1 MATEAEFVEPV
12 STMEYSSGKVEQI
25 MNEFSLEELK
35 KSRAVPHQPPEA
47 TEIAVKLG
55 SEDIGCKT
63 EDTVRHA
70 CEGHGRTLEGESF
83 SESHPSAKVNVEGN
97 EAENKMLTPEKQLEN
112 DGPDEAIQKA
122 GGEEEKFEEEVSRK
136 SCIKDTTETILLA
149 KIDEAKVKVIE
160 GDNAYQETS
169 TEEFAMVIGKEVS
182 ALEMSAED
190 IEPERP
196 DQEYGERNP
205 GESEGANTGASLVH
219 SPNET
224 KSLSESNEMKDA
236 KPVEDEIDCKSEPA
250 GLIEPEV
257 QTPLELQNSDT
268 IATGFSPVDE
278 SNVDYHQEEAN
289 DSNSNRS
296 VVLDF
301 HAVEKHEEGFT
312 EQSKLDIKKP
322 EGCIHSVTE
331 ELRDAEATLPI
342 KEETPTLSKV
352 DVAEEIESPLS
363 METKIGDEYE
373 ASKST
378 EIAAAAHPSAEKDPP
393 AADEAAVEKL
403 VEEKEATVQK
413 ETRAE
418 KESMSGEDVDSVIA
432 GKPSD
437 EKNLLLIEEVDQLN
451 NGQNDTEAK
460 RLDEIMCIESK
471 ERISEENGAAVSKG
485 IQIGAD
491 ESEEVPVPEKE
502 YLPLIQEAGELNSG
516 VDGMETDK
524 MIDISSFKT
533 EELVEEKREVH
544 EAKETQAEDKTD
556 ASGSTEIAFAGH
568 SSTDQQNLLQS
579 HTEEEIEAINVEA
592 EKLDEISDSEP
603 KEQENGY
610 SEAPKTQKIQAKE
623 EFKTPKDSE
632 GMISEHS
639 STEKEQ
645 ETNQGVA
652 GDKDT
657 KEPMIEE
664 TSSAEEL
671 GVLQSGTDVA
681 NSSKEAPEE
690 HTGIQAKEDSL
701 ALAEQ
706 YEITHS
712 EEDVQAD
719 ASKETAA
726 EPNLPLPVD
735 VSRLLDEEAAQE
747 EPLRRNPA
755 NFEEVASP
763 KDEVGTINEVSEAKS
778 QDRSTDTPIEEID
791 ARKEETS
798 KSDEGAEN
806 VSLTMDDVVEEKT
819 KECGSDE
826 PLTAASDKHAEM
838 ILEKPSTEVSQ
849 DSLTVT
855 QEKPVLINTESVVEV
870 QEVQEVD
877 RSEMTEEIPM
887 QMDETHTVAAE
898 NSATVSEQA
907 ELGED
912 VCIETQIQSK
922 EHIHKDVET
931 WMKNEAMDMTN
942 HCKTDATEQS
952 DENSSNQKVQMDV
965 NEYDKAC
972 EEALDNTESLP
983 TSLETEKI
991 VLEESLDS
999 KIPDGESRE
1008 DYKLENI
1015 TIDLKLD
1022 AGVGEEVID
1031 PADVGKEISC
1041 ADESRIAYNANTS
1054 TDQECIPSEMSS
1066 TEIKE
1071 QKESTS
1077 ENEQH
1082 ETAIKLT
1089 QERDDTEE
1097 AAEDEKEM
1105 KLQRED
1111 NLESS
1116 LAAVEREEK
1125 CSEEE
1130 DMQTNGAPKSEV
1142 EAPESPEGTTK
1153 VEDEANVHGHEGTM
1167 KPEIHEHDSETSQE
1181 AISEAEAGE
1190 VPAEFGDATKQ
1201 VTSEEI
1207 TITSEPKKQS
1217 EKTNGANDSIDEKVS
1232 CEEDDNAE
1240 ILMRN
1245 ATTHIN
1251 DQGKSD
1257 ETKVSYQN
1265 SLDQDVQMDNSECE
1279 KVRDEASEKSESLFV
1294 SSETDKISLE
1304 ESSASKNPNE
1314 ELEEDNKP
1322 EYAPLDSISG
1332 GDVIEKV
1339 TDPVDA
1345 GEKIRRASGPAPED
1359 QSYEALSGTKEDMSQ
1374 KSDESRIADDAN
1386 KVIDLECIPN
1396 DMSGEE
1402 KKEKMESPSETERC
1416 GNIDEPTE
1424 AIELTKEYDDTENE
1438 KAVEDD
1444 KELKIQRDVNLE
1456 SFLVAE
1462 VREEKCLDEE
1472 AAQTDGAPKSEIQEK
1487 DSETVSAVISETEA
1501 RDHSTVLEGAK
1512 NQPTSEELAIS
1523 SEPEKQCEKTSEVN
1537 DPIVEKVLSEEV
1549 DDGEEK
1555 SHGCE
1560 SSKEQVIN
1568 EVANS
1573 EDILAPSPVESITVE
1588 EGDSGLGSECTE
1600 VKVENVHAEEITTG
1614 RSECESTSEDFET
1627 EKIQEHGSF
1636 LIPQTEDAG
1645 EEVSSNSMCQQS
1657 VPEREKLEKEEAA
1670 VDVSH
1675 IEYGETKAGPEEVCS
1690 SKHPETEAVDAV
1702 EETIEEEKSKT
1713 TASAGEIDGTSR
1725 EVDVSDSQFPES
1737 VSGEEITS
1745 GRSCELEAQILTPG
1759 PVIVPENEE
1768 NETAAVVEDTNEE
1781 NETGEEMQ
1789 QHTSPELSSA
1799 AEVTKEAWLEKEERA
1814 IHGDTEANEGRQHTP
1829 DETDGEGVPKG
1840 EDSGQADKLHENII
1854 HEKRQG
1860 DGEVDGDV
1868 DGSESTKRM
1877 IREDSISEKRHCS
1890 MASTDIDEAA
1900 AHGEQTKVL
1909 ENKGVSTSVS
1919 ELSTKE
1925 EQDIQEE
1932 HDEQKV
1938 VSEEQAADMVE
1949 DIKEKAVTESV
1960 VQENESLELS
1970 SAVDVKK
1977 EGCIVKDNQNA
1988 DSAAANEAAEDTTHE
2003 EGEHQSAP
2011 VEDLKVEPSETESST
2026 EYAES
2031 PATAEKSAATSNTT
2045 DLSQQNDKMTQ
2056 EATSEIQ
2063 MEEKFQGSVDSGSW
2077 SLNAEEVTIEADKQH
2092 EIIIDEKHR
2101 FDEEVNVRESMK
2113 QVIEEDRFPEKRYC
2127 STTSTENDEA
2137 AAHGEQAK
2145 EVLENKGIPTE
2156 QDIPEEHDEQKVIS
2170 KEKYATESVVQE
2182 SESLVSSSAADVKK
2196 EAAEDI
2202 PHEEHDVRSAP
2213 VEALKV
2219 EPLETESGKEYAESP
2234 ATIGESTETSGAAD
2248 LSPERAEMTQAA
2260 TSEIQMEDE
2269 FSGSVDSE
2277 SRNLNVEQA
2286 TIEADKQREN
2296 IIDEKHH
2303 GDGEV
2308 DGRESIK
2315 HVIKEDSV
2323 PETKDCSSVSAEYDE
2338 AAVHDE
2344 PTKEEILETK
2354 RVSASTSE
2362 LSIKEEQDISKEHD
2376 EEKVVSME
2384 QSGTTVEVIKEEDV
2398 TDSIL
2403 QENESLKLSSSAEVT
2418 KEDCIE
2424 KDKQVEDIV
2433 SAATEATEDTRHEE
2447 DEDRSAPVEAQKLDT
2462 LEKESETENADS
2474 TIEKSLELIVE
2485 TETISDLMSQRSEVT
2500 ENVEAENQTEENTL
2514 GPKDSEIRSSI
2525 SEEET
2530 VEVGKQDENAI
2541 EADGVIQDKISDE
2554 KDDGKHGK
2562 SHDSEGEE
2570 DTKATREISRGNL
2583 KTSEEGDFGI
2593 VPAQNY
2599 SVTES
2604 FPILAEKN
2612 IDEERNIA
2620 SDVLANVAEECVE
2633 QVVPEKIETSYD
2645 ESNAA
2650 NMAMEATDVNSGE
2663 AEHDQTEKESAHE
2676 ILAVAQDIEV
2686 KSMISDVARSDADR
2700 NNHSDN
2706 ALEAESDNILYE
2718 EENGAFRRA
2727 DESASIKEEVME
2739 KGRTM
2744 EESNAACKERD
2755 SSSVPAE
2762 DIAAEDLPE
2771 QTQDGNL
2778 ETDANPE
2785 SKSESSVKEAVES
2798 GKNREDTKVP
2808 EDVKKEI
2815 LEEADSRWEKIDSA
2829 APEISPLEA
2838 QEDEKPEKGSNIDLE
2853 QGSQETESSTEYT
2866 ESPATAE
2873 KVAETSNA
2881 TDLSQENDKMTQETT
2896 SEIQMEDKFL
2906 GSVNSGSWNL
2916 NVEEVTIEADKQ
2928 HEIIIDEKH
2937 RFDEE
2942 VNVRESIK
2950 QVIEEDNVPEKRQC
2964 STTSTENDEAAVH
2977 GEQAKEVLENKGI
2990 PTEQDIPE
2998 EHDEQRVI
3006 SEEQAWNTVED
3017 IKEKDLTESVVQE
3030 SESLVLSSAA
3040 DVKKEECIDKDDQSV
3055 DAVTANEAA
3064 EGTRHEERDD
3074 RSAPVEALKVEP
3086 SETKSGKE
3094 HAESPATIGESAETS
3109 DATDLSPERAEMT
3122 QAATAEIQM
3131 EEEFLGS
3138 VDSESRDLNVE
3149 QVTIEADKQHKNI
3162 IDEKRACST
3171 TSTENDEAAVHG
3183 EQAKEVLENKGIPTE
3198 QDIPEEHDEQRVIS
3212 EEQAWN
3218 IVEDIKEKDLTESV
3232 VQESESLV
3240 LSSAADVKNEEC
3252 IDKDDQTVDAA
3263 TANEAAEDTPHE
3275 ERDNRSAPV
3284 EALKV
3289 EPLET
3294 ESEKKYAESP
3304 ATIGES
3310 TETSSA
3316 ADLSPERAEM
3326 TQAAT
3331 SEIQMEEEFSGS
3343 VDSESRDLNVEQA
3356 TIEADKQHEN
3366 IIDEKHHGDGEIDG
3380 RESIKQVIEED
3391 SVPETKDC
3399 SSVSA
3404 EYDEAAVHNEPTKE
3418 EILESKGVS
3427 ASTSELS
3434 IKEEQDI
3441 SKEHDEEKVVSVE
3454 QSGTIV
3460 EDIKEEDVTDSILQE
3475 NESLQLSSS
3484 TEVTKEDCI
3493 EKDKQVEDI
3502 VSAATEA
3509 TEDTQHEEDE
3519 DRSGPVE
3526 ALKLDTLEKRS
3537 EVTENVK
3544 AENQTEENT
3553 LGPKDSE
3560 IRSSISED
3568 ETVEVGKQDE
3578 NAIEADGVIQDKI
3591 SDEKDDGEHGKNHD
3605 SEGGEDTKAT
3615 REISSGNLKTSEE
3628 GDFGIVPAQDY
3639 SVTEDTGEVC
3649 QLSVPEQEKLEK
3661 EEAATDVSNNEYEE
3675 AKAGPE
3681 EVCSSKHLETEAVDA
3696 VEETIEEEK
3705 SKTTAST
3712 GEIEGTSWEM
3722 DVSDSQFPES
3732 VSGEE
3737 TTSGRSRELEAQIL
3751 TPGPI
3756 IVPEIETAAV
3766 VEDTNEENETGEEMQ
3781 QNTSLELSSAAEV
3794 TKEAWLEKE
3803 ERAIHGDTE
3812 ANEGRQHTPDETDG
3826 EGVPK
3831 GEDSGQADKLHEN
3844 IIHEKRLGDGEVDGD
3859 VDVSES
3865 TKQMIQEDS
3874 ISEKRHCSTMSTEI
3888 DEATAHG
3895 EQTEVLENKG
3905 FSTSTGELSTKEEQ
3919 DIQEEHDDQKVVS
3932 EEQAADI
3939 VEVKEKAVTELV
3951 VQENKSLELSSA
3963 VDLKKEECIVKD
3975 NQNADSAAAR
3985 EAPEDTPHEE
3995 GEDWSAP
4002 VEDLKVEPSE
4012 TESGTGYAES
4022 PATTEKSAET
4032 SNATDLSEENDK
4044 MTQEATSEI
4053 QMEEKFPG
4061 SVDSESRNLNIE
4073 EVTIEADKQHEIIIE
4088 KKHRF
4093 DEEVSVSES
4102 MKQVI
4107 EEDSVPETDVKNEEC
4122 IDKDDQTVDAATA
4135 NEAAEDTPHE
4145 ERDNRSAPVEA
4156 LKVEPL
4162 ETESGKK
4169 YAESPATIG
4178 ESTETSGAADLSPER
4193 AEMTQAAT
4201 SEIQM
4206 EEEFSGSVD
4215 SESRNLNVEQA
4226 TIEADKQHENII
4238 DKKHHGDG
4246 EVDGRESIK
4255 QVIEED
4261 SVLETKD
4268 CSSVSAE
4275 YDEAAVHD
4283 EPTKE
4288 EILENK
4294 GVSESTSELSIKEER
4309 DISKEHGEEKVVSM
4323 EQSGTTAEDIEEEDV
4338 TDSILQENESLQL
4351 SSSAEV
4357 TKEDCIE
4364 KDKQVEDIVSAATE
4378 ATEDP
4383 RHEEDEDRSASVEA
4397 LKLDT
4402 IEKESETE
4410 NADSTIEKRLELIV
4424 ETETTS
4430 DLISQRSEVTENV
4443 EAENQTE
4450 ENTLGPKDSEI
4461 RSSISEEETVE
4472 VGKQDENAIEAEGV
4486 IQDKISDEK
4495 DDGDHGRNHDS
4506 EGGEDTKA
4514 TNEISRG
4521 KLNTSEEGD
4530 FGIVPAQNYSVTE
4543 SSPILAEKKIDDENN
4558 IASDVLAN
4566 DAEECVEE
4574 VVPEKIETSYD
4585 DSNAANMAME
4595 ATDVNSGEAEHDQT
4609 VKESAHEILAVAQDI
4624 EVKSMIS
4631 DAARSDADPN
4641 NHSDNALE
4649 SKRDNIL
4656 YEEENGA
4663 FRRADESAS
4672 IKEEVMEKGCTMEE
4686 SNAARKERDSSSVP
4700 AEDIAAEDLPEQTED
4715 GNIETAAN
4723 PESNSE
4729 SSVKGVVDSDK
4740 NREDTKVPEDV
4751 KKEILEEADSRW
4763 EKIDP
4768 AAPEISLPEA
4778 QEDEKPVEQSNIDL
4792 EQGSQE
4798 TAKPE
4803 ITQYQSAEEI
4813 EGTQMASGRAKT
4825 SINPVEATYV
4835 IEETTVEDTDVAV
4848 SKFVTEGIPGEVSLL
4863 DSSDRREVRA
4873 PVSALPL
4880 EAADMDTTTITEEI
4894 EETMKEVEQK
4904 HNKNLELTSAESAL
4918 DVKIH
4923 EVSAKPEDA
4932 EVKER
4937 HFEVTTGNSVD
4948 VEESKKIMKVDEI
4961 SLDMASTEEKQEPV
4975 EPCPVAEEITEETRQ
4990 ENELKDEEVKEEETE
5005 TLKSTVHELQ
5015 NQDVKDRALDEARA
5029 QNEADRLFVE
5039 IQEVKKSFPKEE
5051 EGNTAHE
5058 EVAELNTKNEKSEI
5072 NFGKCLPT
5080 ESTSSKE
5087 EELAAQGKAD
5097 ENPSIEEEVIN
5108 KSVIAEEIHASCQE
5122 RETSS
5127 VPAEVI
5133 AAKYLNEQ
5141 TKAGNPEA
5149 EANPVSKSESS
5160 TTQVV
5165 ENDESRKEQISIPME
5180 ETEEVKDVEKEIPE
5194 EADPHCKNIG
5204 PAVPEIG
5211 SLEAQWDEKPV
5222 EQSYNDLEQESQE
5235 TAETKARLGDEEIE
5249 EALSK
5254 QIASAEEF
5262 RGIEMPSES
5271 VNGSTD
5277 SVEAPVTTIKGT
5289 TAENMNVAGS
5299 KLESRG
5305 IPEEVSVPESSD
5317 TKRVELRHNENL
5329 ELTSVTE
5336 VMEEV
5341 DFQKAEEVSARATQ
5355 SVSTLE
5361 VHEVF
5366 AQLEDTAINEKHFE
5380 VETGNSA
5387 VEEQTEKVIKANDI
5401 SPDIAFGEEPVYPFV
5416 QEQESDEPHPVAQGI
5431 TDEIHRDNILKEEE
5445 VKDEEMKALKTI
5457 VHELQYQED
5466 VKDHVLVEGRARDA
5480 TDLVFVEEHESKKS
5494 SAHDEEGNPVHEEVA
5509 ELNVTN
5515 SKNSSTKATTLKKEE
5530 KNVFQEGALA
5540 HKEFGDIHEESKQE
5554 EDRISAVTQEGA
5566 NPSESSPCEMMA
5578 TVVQTGKVDALQKAD
5593 ETVAKT
5599 LEKPEESILVHENP
5613 LDQHGG
5619 EEVTRTLGRK
5629 ACEEPASTDMA
5640 AVSPS
5645 DPLKDPSATENLQ
5658 VAMPMHFVETRDA
5671 MDSSLEMPSEGAKKD
5686 EEKDEANEDKHRR
5699 PSPEQDTPVMVE
5711 SSKDIEVKGH
5721 HKKSHNILS
5730 GVGSRV
5736 KHSISKVK
5744 KAITGKSSHSKL
5756 QSPKQS
5762 S

>member
-706 YEITHS
+706 YEVTHS

-1523 SEPEKQCEKTSEVN
+1523 SELEKQCEKTSEVN

-1799 AEVTKEAWLEKEERA
+1799 A
-1814 IHGDTEANEGRQHTP
+1814 
-1829 DETDGEGVPKG
+1829 
-1840 EDSGQADKLHENII
+1840 
-1854 HEKRQG
+1854 EKRQG

-2323 PETKDCSSVSAEYDE
+2323 PE
-2338 AAVHDE
+2338 
-2344 PTKEEILETK
+2344 
-2354 RVSASTSE
+2354 
-2362 LSIKEEQDISKEHD
+2362 
-2376 EEKVVSME
+2376 

-2485 TETISDLMSQRSEVT
+2485 TETISDLMSQRSE
-2500 ENVEAENQTEENTL
+2500 
-2514 GPKDSEIRSSI
+2514 
-2525 SEEET
+2525 
-2530 VEVGKQDENAI
+2530 
-2541 EADGVIQDKISDE
+2541 
-2554 KDDGKHGK
+2554 DDGKHGK

-2744 EESNAACKERD
+2744 EESNAACK
-2755 SSSVPAE
+2755 
-2762 DIAAEDLPE
+2762 
-2771 QTQDGNL
+2771 
-2778 ETDANPE
+2778 
-2785 SKSESSVKEAVES
+2785 AVES

-3006 SEEQAWNTVED
+3006 SEEQAWNIVED

-3284 EALKV
+3284 EALK
-3289 EPLET
+3289 
-3294 ESEKKYAESP
+3294 
-3304 ATIGES
+3304 
-3310 TETSSA
+3310 
-3316 ADLSPERAEM
+3316 
-3326 TQAAT
+3326 
-3331 SEIQMEEEFSGS
+3331 
-3343 VDSESRDLNVEQA
+3343 
-3356 TIEADKQHEN
+3356 
-3366 IIDEKHHGDGEIDG
+3366 KHHGDGEIDG

-3781 QNTSLELSSAAEV
+3781 QNTSLELSSAAE
-3794 TKEAWLEKE
+3794 
-3803 ERAIHGDTE
+3803 
-3812 ANEGRQHTPDETDG
+3812 
-3826 EGVPK
+3826 
-3831 GEDSGQADKLHEN
+3831 
-3844 IIHEKRLGDGEVDGD
+3844 KRLGDGEVDGD

-3905 FSTSTGELSTKEEQ
+3905 FSTST
-3919 DIQEEHDDQKVVS
+3919 
-3932 EEQAADI
+3932 
-3939 VEVKEKAVTELV
+3939 
-3951 VQENKSLELSSA
+3951 

-4156 LKVEPL
+4156 LK
-4162 ETESGKK
+4162 
-4169 YAESPATIG
+4169 
-4178 ESTETSGAADLSPER
+4178 
-4193 AEMTQAAT
+4193 
-4201 SEIQM
+4201 
-4206 EEEFSGSVD
+4206 
-4215 SESRNLNVEQA
+4215 
-4226 TIEADKQHENII
+4226 
-4238 DKKHHGDG
+4238 KHHGDG

-4351 SSSAEV
+4351 SSSAE
-4357 TKEDCIE
+4357 
-4364 KDKQVEDIVSAATE
+4364 
-4378 ATEDP
+4378 
-4383 RHEEDEDRSASVEA
+4383 
-4397 LKLDT
+4397 
-4402 IEKESETE
+4402 
-4410 NADSTIEKRLELIV
+4410 
-4424 ETETTS
+4424 
-4430 DLISQRSEVTENV
+4430 RSEVTENV

-4686 SNAARKERDSSSVP
+4686 SNAAR
-4700 AEDIAAEDLPEQTED
+4700 
-4715 GNIETAAN
+4715 
-4723 PESNSE
+4723 
-4729 SSVKGVVDSDK
+4729 K

-5366 AQLEDTAINEKHFE
+5366 AQLEDTEINEKHFE

-5401 SPDIAFGEEPVYPFV
+5401 SPDIAFGEE
-5416 QEQESDEPHPVAQGI
+5416 EQESDEPHPVAQGI

>member
-690 HTGIQAKEDSL
+690 HTGIQQAKEDSL

-3591 SDEKDDGEHGKNHD
+3591 SDEKDDG
-3605 SEGGEDTKAT
+3605 
-3615 REISSGNLKTSEE
+3615 
-3628 GDFGIVPAQDY
+3628 
-3639 SVTEDTGEVC
+3639 
-3649 QLSVPEQEKLEK
+3649 
-3661 EEAATDVSNNEYEE
+3661 
-3675 AKAGPE
+3675 
-3681 EVCSSKHLETEAVDA
+3681 
-3696 VEETIEEEK
+3696 
-3705 SKTTAST
+3705 
-3712 GEIEGTSWEM
+3712 
-3722 DVSDSQFPES
+3722 
-3732 VSGEE
+3732 
-3737 TTSGRSRELEAQIL
+3737 
-3751 TPGPI
+3751 
-3756 IVPEIETAAV
+3756 
-3766 VEDTNEENETGEEMQ
+3766 
-3781 QNTSLELSSAAEV
+3781 
-3794 TKEAWLEKE
+3794 
-3803 ERAIHGDTE
+3803 
-3812 ANEGRQHTPDETDG
+3812 
-3826 EGVPK
+3826 
-3831 GEDSGQADKLHEN
+3831 
-3844 IIHEKRLGDGEVDGD
+3844 
-3859 VDVSES
+3859 
-3865 TKQMIQEDS
+3865 
-3874 ISEKRHCSTMSTEI
+3874 
-3888 DEATAHG
+3888 
-3895 EQTEVLENKG
+3895 
-3905 FSTSTGELSTKEEQ
+3905 
-3919 DIQEEHDDQKVVS
+3919 
-3932 EEQAADI
+3932 
-3939 VEVKEKAVTELV
+3939 
-3951 VQENKSLELSSA
+3951 
-3963 VDLKKEECIVKD
+3963 
-3975 NQNADSAAAR
+3975 
-3985 EAPEDTPHEE
+3985 
-3995 GEDWSAP
+3995 
-4002 VEDLKVEPSE
+4002 
-4012 TESGTGYAES
+4012 
-4022 PATTEKSAET
+4022 
-4032 SNATDLSEENDK
+4032 
-4044 MTQEATSEI
+4044 
-4053 QMEEKFPG
+4053 
-4061 SVDSESRNLNIE
+4061 
-4073 EVTIEADKQHEIIIE
+4073 
-4088 KKHRF
+4088 
-4093 DEEVSVSES
+4093 
-4102 MKQVI
+4102 
-4107 EEDSVPETDVKNEEC
+4107 
-4122 IDKDDQTVDAATA
+4122 
-4135 NEAAEDTPHE
+4135 
-4145 ERDNRSAPVEA
+4145 
-4156 LKVEPL
+4156 
-4162 ETESGKK
+4162 
-4169 YAESPATIG
+4169 
-4178 ESTETSGAADLSPER
+4178 
-4193 AEMTQAAT
+4193 
-4201 SEIQM
+4201 
-4206 EEEFSGSVD
+4206 
-4215 SESRNLNVEQA
+4215 
-4226 TIEADKQHENII
+4226 
-4238 DKKHHGDG
+4238 
-4246 EVDGRESIK
+4246 
-4255 QVIEED
+4255 
-4261 SVLETKD
+4261 
-4268 CSSVSAE
+4268 
-4275 YDEAAVHD
+4275 
-4283 EPTKE
+4283 
-4288 EILENK
+4288 
-4294 GVSESTSELSIKEER
+4294 
-4309 DISKEHGEEKVVSM
+4309 
-4323 EQSGTTAEDIEEEDV
+4323 
-4338 TDSILQENESLQL
+4338 
-4351 SSSAEV
+4351 
-4357 TKEDCIE
+4357 
-4364 KDKQVEDIVSAATE
+4364 
-4378 ATEDP
+4378 
-4383 RHEEDEDRSASVEA
+4383 
-4397 LKLDT
+4397 
-4402 IEKESETE
+4402 
-4410 NADSTIEKRLELIV
+4410 
-4424 ETETTS
+4424 
-4430 DLISQRSEVTENV
+4430 
-4443 EAENQTE
+4443 
-4450 ENTLGPKDSEI
+4450 
-4461 RSSISEEETVE
+4461 
-4472 VGKQDENAIEAEGV
+4472 
-4486 IQDKISDEK
+4486 
-4495 DDGDHGRNHDS
+4495 DHGRNHDS